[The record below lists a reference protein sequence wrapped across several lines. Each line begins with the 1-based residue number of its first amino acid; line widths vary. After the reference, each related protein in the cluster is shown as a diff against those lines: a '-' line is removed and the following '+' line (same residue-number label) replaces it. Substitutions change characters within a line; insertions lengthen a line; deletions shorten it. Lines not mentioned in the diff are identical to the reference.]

1 MSLQLP
7 PEDLPR
13 LSRLLDVALEL
24 EEANRPAWIAG
35 LEGEDAELAPLL
47 ARLLDPAAAGDDGF
61 LTRLPTLALGQA
73 EEDDAQPLAGP
84 LIGGRVGPYTLE
96 KALGRGGMGSVWLA
110 ARSDGAYRGQVA
122 LKLPHPHLMLG
133 QSRARFRRER
143 DILAALQH
151 PNIARFLDAGIAE
164 RDGLPAG
171 GQPYLALEWVE
182 GLPITDACRERRLPL
197 EGRLALAAQ
206 VADAVHYAH
215 GRLVVHR
222 DIKPSNVLVAADG
235 RVRLLDFGIAKLL
248 AEDDDPSGSGT
259 QLTGVGESVATPD
272 YAAPE
277 QLLLGPIT
285 VATDVYAI
293 GILLFE
299 LLTGRRPPSLA
310 SRPGFPRLGP
320 DDAAPLASRSIQP
333 GHAATVGGMDEKSL
347 ARALAGDLDAIL
359 AKALAID
366 PAERYPSAEA
376 LAADLERY
384 GRSEP
389 ILARRIGRLALA
401 GKFVR
406 RHRLGVVL
414 GGALALAIA
423 VGVAGVLWQSAQTAR
438 EARRAA
444 ATRDF
449 LIRVFQGGDPRREQ
463 QRPRGETTARQL
475 VDLAAARIDLDL
487 RDDPETRFE
496 LLDLT
501 STIYLYLDEI
511 AAARKMVRLE
521 VEAAEALFPPDDP
534 RLLDAI
540 LFEIWT
546 DLQAADG
553 EATGRHLRQLDERLR
568 SHGLEASRHRAEYFL
583 AAGDLAQ
590 LQGDLAGRENAL
602 RQAVEIFAV
611 IAPEE
616 SGYPATLANLG
627 DLAYNRG
634 QLEPA
639 LDNFEQ
645 ALEAS
650 RARPEAVLE
659 KARLQS
665 GRGRILLELGRL
677 ADARKE
683 LEAARQGFAHTL
695 GADHLTAWR
704 ATAGLGRIACL
715 EGNLEAAQELFAA
728 IPPEHPEDG
737 PGNRERRAE
746 ADIQRGLC
754 LAGIPGREEEAAA
767 VLVKAAA
774 TLAGKSEYAG
784 DFGRAEQALTRLY
797 RRPKGASLPASS
809 RGAPASGR
817 P

>member
-1 MSLQLP
+1 MKAQLS
-7 PEDLPR
+7 PEELSH

-24 EEANRPAWIAG
+24 EEDERERWIAG
-35 LEGEDAELAPLL
+35 LEGEDAALAPLL
-47 ARLLDPAAAGDDGF
+47 ARLLDPAAAGDGF
-61 LTRLPTLALGQA
+61 LTRLPTWALGPA
-73 EEDDAQPLAGP
+73 EEDDAQPLGGP
-84 LIGGRVGPYTLE
+84 RLGGRVGPYTLE
-96 KALGRGGMGSVWLA
+96 KALGRGGMGSVFLA

-151 PNIARFLDAGIAE
+151 PNIARFLDAGIA
-164 RDGLPAG
+164 DGDDLPAG

-248 AEDDDPSGSGT
+248 AEDDPSGSGT
-259 QLTGVGESVATPD
+259 QLTGAGESVATPD

-299 LLTGRRPPSLA
+299 LLTGRRPPSLTA
-310 SRPGFPRLGP
+310 RPGFPRLGP
-320 DDAAPLASRSIQP
+320 DDAAPLASRSLQP

-347 ARALAGDLDAIL
+347 ARALTGDLDAIL

-414 GGALALAIA
+414 GGALALTIA

-511 AAARKMVRLE
+511 APARKMVRLE

-546 DLQAADG
+546 DLQAGDG

-568 SHGLEASRHRAEYFL
+568 RHGLGSSRHRAEYFL

-590 LQGDLAGRENAL
+590 LEGNLAGRENAL

-611 IAPEE
+611 SAPEE

-639 LDNFEQ
+639 LDNFER

-677 ADARKE
+677 ADARKA

-715 EGNLEAAQELFAA
+715 GGDMAAAQELFAA
-728 IPPEHPEDG
+728 IPPEHPDDG

-746 ADIQRGLC
+746 AEIQRGLC

-767 VLVKAAA
+767 VLARAAA
-774 TLAGKSEYAG
+774 TLAGKSEHAG
-784 DFGRAEQALTRLY
+784 DLGRAEEALTRLY
-797 RRPKGASLPASS
+797 RRPKGASLPASQPA
-809 RGAPASGR
+809 APASGR

>member
-1 MSLQLP
+1 MTQLP
-7 PEDLPR
+7 PQDLQR

-24 EEANRPAWIAG
+24 EEDEREAWIAG

-47 ARLLDPAAAGDDGF
+47 ARLLDPAANESGDGF
-61 LTRLPTLALGQA
+61 LTRLPTLALGQEEA
-73 EEDDAQPLAGP
+73 EDSLPLGPQP
-84 LIGGRVGPYTLE
+84 GGRIGPYTLE
-96 KALGRGGMGSVWLA
+96 RALGRGGMGSVWLA
-110 ARSDGAYRGQVA
+110 HRSDGAYRGQVA

-151 PNIARFLDAGIAE
+151 PNIARFLDAGIATE
-164 RDGLPAG
+164 DANPAG

-182 GLPITDACRERRLPL
+182 GLPITDACRQQRLPL
-197 EGRLALAAQ
+197 AKRLALIGQ
-206 VADAVHYAH
+206 VASAVHYAH
-215 GRLVVHR
+215 GRLIVHR
-222 DIKPSNVLVAADG
+222 DIKPSNVMVAADG
-235 RVRLLDFGIAKLL
+235 RVQLLDFGIAKLL
-248 AEDDDPSGSGT
+248 ADDDPSGTDT
-259 QLTGVGESVATPD
+259 QLTGAGESVATPD

-299 LLTGRRPPSLA
+299 LLTGRRPPPLT

-320 DDAAPLASRSIQP
+320 DDAAPLASRSLQP
-333 GHAATVGGMDEKSL
+333 GHAATVGGMDDRSL
-347 ARALAGDLDAIL
+347 SHAVAGDLDAIV
-359 AKALAID
+359 AKAVAID

-376 LAADLERY
+376 LTADLERY

-389 ILARRIGRLALA
+389 ILARRIGQLALA

-406 RHRLGVVL
+406 RHRLGVAMGV
-414 GGALALAIA
+414 ALLLAIA
-423 VGVAGVLWQSAQTAR
+423 IGVGGVLWQSGQTAR

-463 QRPRGETTARQL
+463 QRPRGETTAREL
-475 VDLAAARIDLDL
+475 VDLATARIDHDL
-487 RDDPETRFE
+487 QDDPETRFE
-496 LLDLT
+496 LLDLA

-511 AAARKMVRLE
+511 EEARKMVRLE
-521 VEAAEALFPPDDP
+521 VEAGEALFAPDDP
-534 RLLDAI
+534 RLLDAM

-553 EATGRHLRQLDERLR
+553 DATSRHLRELDERLR
-568 SHGLEASRHRAEYFL
+568 RFGPESSRHRAEYFL

-590 LQGDLAGRENAL
+590 LNGDLAGREKAL
-602 RQAVEIFAV
+602 LRALEIFAAA
-611 IAPEE
+611 APQE

-634 QLEPA
+634 QLEEA
-639 LDNFEQ
+639 LGYFER
-645 ALEAS
+645 ALAAS

-659 KARLQS
+659 KARYATS
-665 GRGRILLELGRL
+665 HGRVLLELGRL
-677 ADARKE
+677 AEARRE
-683 LEAARQGFAHTL
+683 LEEARQGFALTL

-704 ATAGLGRIACL
+704 ATASLARISCL
-715 EGNLEAAQELFAA
+715 EGDLEAAQKLFGE
-728 IPPEHPEDG
+728 IPPEHPGDG

-746 ADIQRGLC
+746 AEIQRGLC
-754 LAGIPGREEEAAA
+754 LAGVPGYAEEASA
-767 VLVKAAA
+767 VLARSAEI
-774 TLAGKSEYAG
+774 LAGKIEYAG
-784 DFGRAEQALTRLY
+784 DLRRAEQALTKLY
-797 RRPKGASLPASS
+797 RRPKDEGLPASPPA
-809 RGAPASGR
+809 APASGR